1 MSLENLRKTKV
12 LSDENLPVTFDILKP
27 LIVYTMVHYWNLPI
41 WLFVTYLTLWIIV
54 FIFGFILNL
63 YRTKVKL

>member
-12 LSDENLPVTFDILKP
+12 LSGENLPVTVDILKP
-27 LIVYTMVHYWNLPI
+27 LIVYTMVDYWNLPI
-41 WLFVTYLTLWIIV
+41 WVFATYLALWIIV
-54 FIFGFILNL
+54 FMLGVISNM